1 MKVSLPDYVRVRR
14 LIIGIDM
21 STAREK
27 GELEKRAETERSVLG
42 TLED

>member
-1 MKVSLPDYVRVRR
+1 M
-14 LIIGIDM
+14 IGLDM

-27 GELEKRAETERSVLG
+27 GELEKRVEAERTVLG

>member
-1 MKVSLPDYVRVRR
+1 MYSVRR
-14 LIIGIDM
+14 LMIGLDL

-27 GELEKRAETERSVLG
+27 GELEKRAETERGVLG

>member
-1 MKVSLPDYVRVRR
+1 MSVAR
-14 LIIGIDM
+14 LTIGLDM

-27 GELEKRAETERSVLG
+27 GELEKRAEMERNVLG